1 MMSLF
6 LYLIN
11 LYFII
16 SVYEPNISNVDLF
29 VENLYNFSL
38 NFSDLGKLSAF
49 INAEQYCS
57 IYNSNLSICL
67 KCEEN
72 YILLNGECVC
82 YDRNCKICSSS
93 LYGACTECH
102 IGYALSADNTCR
114 CKINHCLL
122 CDDNICNVCENGYI
136 LSKFNT
142 SCEYNKEYDN
152 GLYCY
157 EKNCDICMN
166 KLKGACLK
174 CKDGYNLVN
183 GSCFENPSL
192 GYYFESK
199 MLCPDNYISVGEG
212 CNKVCL
218 GAQCNISEQP
228 LYASCGSECIHCIQG
243 ILYDSLN
250 CNMSNYCYDEKCTKC
265 RGNEIGMCDRCE
277 IGYRLIYGR
286 CIEKCK
292 DPNCLN
298 CDYSSNGNCNWCK
311 KGYILKDGICLIKKE
326 GISYKEMVDIYEV
339 ETINLAEQF
348 NITYKGDGDFEIYID
363 NQTMLIDY
371 SELINFN
378 YLNKFNKLCSTKNCK
393 TCLLDNSKYC
403 MTCLDNYS
411 NRNGQCIKCEIPHCS
426 LCLVE
431 NECNKCEDNY
441 ALIKNQCIK
450 NINIGQIQFC
460 LYYEKGECTQCE
472 DNYLLVNGKCTLNDI
487 YIQNTS
493 YEKMSCNDD
502 KIRKEICL
510 KKYFYKNEG
519 CVACRDPKCNFCYDG
534 IGCIFCEKDY
544 NLIDGRCL
552 KKAEFNETVE
562 NCISYDY
569 DGKCIGCDTFCILKE
584 EKCNC
589 KIVNRIVIYLTIAIL
604 VVIIAWIVLIIFK
617 QRDTISQHDDIIEND
632 LKLIEDNKIS
642 QQELQILQEK
652 DKALKKCFYC
662 KIEPALYRLSCGC
675 LFCKDDFKE
684 LMEKFNDSQLNLD
697 TEISHNIVII
707 KKGKN
712 NMRGINSINIL
723 NNSSLTKINRKK
735 CPCCLKYF
743 ETYKQ
748 ITYQCEIC
756 FEITSKIFKF
766 KCGCALSVCKNCYNK
781 IIVSRRCPGCRKNII
796 F

>member
-1 MMSLF
+1 MSLF

-265 RGNEIGMCDRCE
+265 RTNEIGMCDRCE
-277 IGYRLIYGR
+277 IGYRLLYGK
-286 CIEKCK
+286 CEEKCL
-292 DPNCLN
+292 DDNCLN
-298 CDYSSNGNCNWCK
+298 CDYTIDGSCNWCK
-311 KGYILKDGICLIKKE
+311 KGYILMNGNCYIKIEGFSKDELFKLYEE
-326 GISYKEMVDIYEV
+326 GLKDYADLYNISYLGKG
-339 ETINLAEQF
+339 
-348 NITYKGDGDFEIYID
+348 NIKVFSD
-363 NQTMLIDY
+363 NSSIILDYSDLIDD
-371 SELINFN
+371 FH
-378 YLNKFNKLCSTKNCK
+378 LNKFKNICSIENCK
-393 TCLLDNSKYC
+393 SCL
-403 MTCLDNYS
+403 
-411 NRNGQCIKCEIPHCS
+411 
-426 LCLVE
+426 
-431 NECNKCEDNY
+431 
-441 ALIKNQCIK
+441 
-450 NINIGQIQFC
+450 
-460 LYYEKGECTQCE
+460 
-472 DNYLLVNGKCTLNDI
+472 
-487 YIQNTS
+487 
-493 YEKMSCNDD
+493 
-502 KIRKEICL
+502 
-510 KKYFYKNEG
+510 
-519 CVACRDPKCNFCYDG
+519 
-534 IGCIFCEKDY
+534 
-544 NLIDGRCL
+544 
-552 KKAEFNETVE
+552 
-562 NCISYDY
+562 
-569 DGKCIGCDTFCILKE
+569 
-584 EKCNC
+584 
-589 KIVNRIVIYLTIAIL
+589 
-604 VVIIAWIVLIIFK
+604 
-617 QRDTISQHDDIIEND
+617 
-632 LKLIEDNKIS
+632 
-642 QQELQILQEK
+642 
-652 DKALKKCFYC
+652 
-662 KIEPALYRLSCGC
+662 
-675 LFCKDDFKE
+675 
-684 LMEKFNDSQLNLD
+684 
-697 TEISHNIVII
+697 
-707 KKGKN
+707 
-712 NMRGINSINIL
+712 L
-723 NNSSLTKINRKK
+723 NNSQYCINCINDYLPLNGR
-735 CPCCLKYF
+735 CINCL
-743 ETYKQ
+743 
-748 ITYQCEIC
+748 I
-756 FEITSKIFKF
+756 
-766 KCGCALSVCKNCYNK
+766 L
-781 IIVSRRCPGCRKNII
+781 
-796 F
+796 